1 MVTYNE
7 YLKNIL
13 KQILDSYK
21 ILKEIEDKEEDLNN
35 IKKEM
40 LKINGFLKVVS
51 KKIDTDKIA
60 SSNFNIV
67 KSKFKNYLDN
77 YYFEKEIETM
87 APLYSNDLSRVK
99 NMRLKILEAL
109 ENRKM
114 MEDVEELI
122 EKIWLKKKNVYYV
135 DVKIINYLDAQDT
148 FQKNV
153 VATTNIIDLKK

>member
-13 KQILDSYK
+13 KKILSSYNK
-21 ILKEIEDKEEDLNN
+21 LKEIEDKDEDLNN

-51 KKIDTDKIA
+51 KKIDIDKI
-60 SSNFNIV
+60 SSSDFSIV
-67 KSKFKNYLDN
+67 KSKFLHYLDN

-87 APLYSNDLSRVK
+87 APLYSDDLNRVK

-109 ENRKM
+109 EDRNM
-114 MEDVEELI
+114 MEDVEGLI
-122 EKIWLKKKNVYYV
+122 EKI
-135 DVKIINYLDAQDT
+135 
-148 FQKNV
+148 
-153 VATTNIIDLKK
+153 

>member
-13 KQILDSYK
+13 KQILSSYNK
-21 ILKEIEDKEEDLNN
+21 LKEVEDKDEDLNY
-35 IKKEM
+35 IKIEM

-51 KKIDTDKIA
+51 NKIDIDKI
-60 SSNFNIV
+60 SLSNFSAV
-67 KSKFKNYLDN
+67 KSKFHHYLDN

-87 APLYSNDLSRVK
+87 ASLYSNDLNRVK

-109 ENRKM
+109 EDRKM

-122 EKIWLKKKNVYYV
+122 ER
-135 DVKIINYLDAQDT
+135 T
-148 FQKNV
+148 
-153 VATTNIIDLKK
+153 

>member
-13 KQILDSYK
+13 NQILDSYN
-21 ILKEIEDKEEDLNN
+21 ILKKIDDKKEDLDN

-40 LKINGFLKVVS
+40 LKINGFIKVVVR
-51 KKIDTDKIA
+51 KIDSDKIP
-60 SSNFNIV
+60 SSDFKIV
-67 KSKFKNYLDN
+67 QSKFQHYLDN

-109 ENRKM
+109 EDRRM
-114 MEDVEELI
+114 MDDVGELI
-122 EKIWLKKKNVYYV
+122 EKI
-135 DVKIINYLDAQDT
+135 
-148 FQKNV
+148 
-153 VATTNIIDLKK
+153 

>member
-13 KQILDSYK
+13 KQILSSYNK
-21 ILKEIEDKEEDLNN
+21 LKEVEDKDEDLNY
-35 IKKEM
+35 IKIEM

-51 KKIDTDKIA
+51 NKIDIDKI
-60 SSNFNIV
+60 SLSNFSAI
-67 KSKFKNYLDN
+67 KSKFQHYLDN

-87 APLYSNDLSRVK
+87 APLYSNDLNRVK

-109 ENRKM
+109 EDRTM

-122 EKIWLKKKNVYYV
+122 ER
-135 DVKIINYLDAQDT
+135 T
-148 FQKNV
+148 
-153 VATTNIIDLKK
+153 

>member
-13 KQILDSYK
+13 NQILDSYN
-21 ILKEIEDKEEDLNN
+21 ILKNIDEKKEDLGF

-40 LKINGFLKVVS
+40 LKINGFLKVVLR
-51 KKIDTDKIA
+51 KIDSDKIH
-60 SSNFNIV
+60 SSDFKIV
-67 KSKFKNYLDN
+67 KSKFQNYLDN

-109 ENRKM
+109 EGRRM
-114 MEDVEELI
+114 MEDVGELI
-122 EKIWLKKKNVYYV
+122 EKI
-135 DVKIINYLDAQDT
+135 
-148 FQKNV
+148 
-153 VATTNIIDLKK
+153 

>member
-7 YLKNIL
+7 DLKNIL
-13 KQILDSYK
+13 KQILYSYK
-21 ILKEIEDKEEDLNN
+21 ILKEIKDKPEDLNN

-40 LKINGFLKVVS
+40 LKINGFIKVVL
-51 KKIDTDKIA
+51 KKIDTDKIVV
-60 SSNFNIV
+60 SNFKIV
-67 KSKFKNYLDN
+67 KTKFQHYLDN

-114 MEDVEELI
+114 MDDVEELI
-122 EKIWLKKKNVYYV
+122 EKI
-135 DVKIINYLDAQDT
+135 
-148 FQKNV
+148 
-153 VATTNIIDLKK
+153 

>member
-13 KQILDSYK
+13 NQILDSYNT
-21 ILKEIEDKEEDLNN
+21 LKNIDDKKEDLDN

-40 LKINGFLKVVS
+40 LKINGFIKVVL
-51 KKIDTDKIA
+51 KKINSDKIQ
-60 SSNFNIV
+60 SSNFRIV
-67 KSKFKNYLDN
+67 KSKFQNYLDN

-109 ENRKM
+109 KDRRM
-114 MEDVEELI
+114 MDDVEELI
-122 EKIWLKKKNVYYV
+122 EKI
-135 DVKIINYLDAQDT
+135 
-148 FQKNV
+148 
-153 VATTNIIDLKK
+153 

>member
-21 ILKEIEDKEEDLNN
+21 ILKEIEDKDEDLNN

-40 LKINGFLKVVS
+40 LKINGFLKVVL
-51 KKIDTDKIA
+51 KKIDSDKIV
-60 SSNFNIV
+60 SSNFRIV
-67 KSKFKNYLDN
+67 KSKIQNYLDN

-87 APLYSNDLSRVK
+87 APLYSDDLSRVK
-99 NMRLKILEAL
+99 NMRLKILDAL
-109 ENRKM
+109 EDRKM

-122 EKIWLKKKNVYYV
+122 EKI
-135 DVKIINYLDAQDT
+135 
-148 FQKNV
+148 
-153 VATTNIIDLKK
+153 

>member
-13 KQILDSYK
+13 KQILDSYNM
-21 ILKEIEDKEEDLNN
+21 LKEIEDKKEDLNN

-40 LKINGFLKVVS
+40 LKINGFLKVVL
-51 KKIDTDKIA
+51 KKLDNDKIT
-60 SSNFNIV
+60 SSNFRII
-67 KSKFKNYLDN
+67 KSKFQHYLEN

-109 ENRKM
+109 EDREM
-114 MEDVEELI
+114 MEEIEELI
-122 EKIWLKKKNVYYV
+122 KKI
-135 DVKIINYLDAQDT
+135 
-148 FQKNV
+148 
-153 VATTNIIDLKK
+153 

>member
-13 KQILDSYK
+13 NQILDSYN
-21 ILKEIEDKEEDLNN
+21 ILKNIDEKKEDLDF

-40 LKINGFLKVVS
+40 LKINGFLKVVVR
-51 KKIDTDKIA
+51 KIDSDKIQ
-60 SSNFNIV
+60 SSDFKIV
-67 KSKFKNYLDN
+67 KSKFQNYLEN

-109 ENRKM
+109 EGRRM
-114 MEDVEELI
+114 MEDVGELI
-122 EKIWLKKKNVYYV
+122 EKI
-135 DVKIINYLDAQDT
+135 
-148 FQKNV
+148 
-153 VATTNIIDLKK
+153 